1 MNFNENNKYC
11 TNMVIISVLC
21 NIINYHILIFN
32 KNIIQYLI
40 ILHKQN
46 MAPFLNKTNQIK

>member
-40 ILHKQN
+40 TLLKQN